1 MSKARTHSKPSK
13 DRENAAMYIAMVV
26 RNAMEDFHCRH
37 LSDDQMKEL
46 NPIIRNAICTALHAI
61 NRSSVSKGAKS
72 FVDFHTGMIPKYWER
87 PVLLED
93 FLEMESLLDSRNP

>member
-1 MSKARTHSKPSK
+1 MAKRRSVSEPSK
-13 DRENAAMYIAMVV
+13 IVEEMAMFIAMVV

-93 FLEMESLLDSRNP
+93 FLKMESLLDSRN